1 VQLRFGD
8 FVVDSETRQVLRD
21 QEEIHLS
28 PKAFDLLCT
37 LAERRPTVV
46 DKAELTRRIWPDTFV
61 GDANL
66 NVLIGEIRRAL
77 GDTAQRPR
85 FIRTVHGV
93 GYAFCG
99 EVAELSRS
107 TTVRRPAATRSWL
120 VWNDRTFALAEGD
133 NLIGRDPG
141 CNIWLDESG
150 VSRRH
155 ARINVDGVRRR
166 MTLEDL
172 NSTNGT
178 FVGDAQLN
186 AKHALTDGE
195 VIHIGSVALTF
206 RAWFPETSR
215 ETERIRRKPRV
226 K

>member
-1 VQLRFGD
+1 MRLRFGD
-8 FVVDSETRQVLRD
+8 FVVDWATRQVLRD
-21 QEEIHLS
+21 QQEIHLS

-37 LAERRPTVV
+37 LAERRPSVV
-46 DKAELTRRIWPDTFV
+46 DKGELVARIWPDTFV

-77 GDTAQRPR
+77 GDTAQRPQ

-99 EVAELSRS
+99 EATELQQPV
-107 TTVRRPAATRSWL
+107 TERRPAATRCWL
-120 VWNDRTFALAEGD
+120 VWNDRTFTLVEGD
-133 NLIGRDPG
+133 NLIGRDPDCG
-141 CNIWLDESG
+141 IWLDESG

-155 ARINVDGVRRR
+155 ARIRVDGARRR

-178 FVGDAQLN
+178 FVGDTQLSG
-186 AKHALTDGE
+186 AHALADGN

-215 ETERIRRKPRV
+215 ETERIRRRRP
-226 K
+226 

>member
-1 VQLRFGD
+1 
-8 FVVDSETRQVLRD
+8 VLRG

-37 LAERRPTVV
+37 LAERRPTVIE
-46 DKAELTRRIWPDTFV
+46 KAALVARIWPDTFV

-77 GDTAQRPR
+77 GDTAQHPQ
-85 FIRTVHGV
+85 FIRTVHGI

-99 EVAELSRS
+99 EAAELQQPA
-107 TTVRRPAATRSWL
+107 TERRPAASRFWL
-120 VWNDRTFALAEGD
+120 VWNDRKFTLAEGE
-133 NLIGRDPG
+133 NLIGRDPACG
-141 CNIWLDESG
+141 IWLDESG

-155 ARINVDGVRRR
+155 ARIDVDGARRR

-178 FVGDAQLN
+178 FVGDTPLS
-186 AKHALTDGE
+186 AKHALADGD

-215 ETERIRRKPRV
+215 ETERIRRTPRR
-226 K
+226 

>member
-1 VQLRFGD
+1 VRLRFAD
-8 FVVDSETRQVLRD
+8 FVVDSDTRQVLRD

-28 PKAFDLLCT
+28 PKAFDLLCA
-37 LAERRPTVV
+37 LVERRPSVV
-46 DKAELTRRIWPDTFV
+46 DKAELVTRIWPDTFV
-61 GDANL
+61 GEANL

-93 GYAFCG
+93 GYAFFG
-99 EVAELSRS
+99 EVAEMPRP
-107 TTVRRPAATRSWL
+107 TTQRRPAATRCWL
-120 VWNDRTFALAEGD
+120 VWNDHTFTLAEGD

-141 CNIWLDESG
+141 CVIWLDESG

-155 ARINVDGVRRR
+155 ARIHIDAARRR

-178 FVGDAQLN
+178 FVGDTQLS
-186 AKHALTDGE
+186 ATHALADGE

-215 ETERIRRKPRV
+215 ETERIRRKPRR
-226 K
+226 

>member
-1 VQLRFGD
+1 MQLRFGD
-8 FVVDSETRQVLRD
+8 FVVDSDTRQVLRD

-28 PKAFDLLCT
+28 PKAFDLLCA

-46 DKAELTRRIWPDTFV
+46 DKAELVKRIWPDTFV

-99 EVAELSRS
+99 EGTEVPRP
-107 TTVRRPAATRSWL
+107 TTVRRPAATRCWV
-120 VWNDRTFALAEGD
+120 VWNDRTITLADGD

-141 CNIWLDESG
+141 CAIWLDESG

-155 ARINVDGVRRR
+155 ARIHVDASRRR

-178 FVGDAQLN
+178 FVGDMQLS

-195 VIHIGSVALTF
+195 VIHIGSVVLTF
-206 RAWFPETSR
+206 RAWFPDTSR
-215 ETERIRRKPRV
+215 ETERIRRKPRQ

>member
-1 VQLRFGD
+1 MRLRFGD
-8 FVVDSETRQVLRD
+8 FVVDSDTRQVVRD

-46 DKAELTRRIWPDTFV
+46 DKAELVTRIWPDTFV

-99 EVAELSRS
+99 EADRAASAGHRTAACARRGVGWSGTIAHSRWRRGQRHRPRS
-107 TTVRRPAATRSWL
+107 RVRDLARRGWRIAPARAHPC
-120 VWNDRTFALAEGD
+120 
-133 NLIGRDPG
+133 GRRASSHD
-141 CNIWLDESG
+141 
-150 VSRRH
+150 
-155 ARINVDGVRRR
+155 
-166 MTLEDL
+166 LEDL

-178 FVGDAQLN
+178 FVGDAQLS
-186 AKHALTDGE
+186 AKHALADGD

-215 ETERIRRKPRV
+215 ETERIRRTPRG

>member
-1 VQLRFGD
+1 MKLRFRD
-8 FVVDSETRQVLRD
+8 FFLDSDTRQVIRD

-28 PKAFDLLCT
+28 PKAFDLLCA
-37 LAERRPTVV
+37 LVERRPAVV
-46 DKAELTRRIWPDTFV
+46 DKSELVTRIWPETFV

-77 GDTAQRPR
+77 GDPVQRPQ
-85 FIRTVHGV
+85 FIRTVHGI

-99 EVAELSRS
+99 EVAEGRQPA
-107 TTVRRPAATRSWL
+107 TDRVPAAMRFWL
-120 VWNDRTFALAEGD
+120 VGNDRTFTLAEGD

-141 CNIWLDESG
+141 CAIWLDEAG

-155 ARINVDGVRRR
+155 ARIRVEGIRRR

-178 FVGDAQLN
+178 VVGDTPVTAPHSL
-186 AKHALTDGE
+186 LDGDA
-195 VIHIGSVALTF
+195 IHVGSVTLTA
-206 RAWFPETSR
+206 RAWFPDTSR
-215 ETERIRRKPRV
+215 ATERIQRAPRR
-226 K
+226 

>member
-1 VQLRFGD
+1 VRLRFAD
-8 FVVDSETRQVLRD
+8 FVVDSDTRQVLRD

-37 LAERRPTVV
+37 LVERRPSVV
-46 DKAELTRRIWPDTFV
+46 DKAELVARIWPDTFV

-77 GDTAQRPR
+77 GDMAQRPR

-99 EVAELSRS
+99 EVAEVPRP
-107 TTVRRPAATRSWL
+107 TTRRRPAATRCWL
-120 VWNDRTFALAEGD
+120 VWNDHTFTLTEGD

-141 CNIWLDESG
+141 SAIWLDESG

-155 ARINVDGVRRR
+155 ARIHIDGARRR

-178 FVGDAQLN
+178 FVGDTQLR
-186 AKHALTDGE
+186 ATHALADGE

-215 ETERIRRKPRV
+215 ETERIRRKPRR
-226 K
+226 